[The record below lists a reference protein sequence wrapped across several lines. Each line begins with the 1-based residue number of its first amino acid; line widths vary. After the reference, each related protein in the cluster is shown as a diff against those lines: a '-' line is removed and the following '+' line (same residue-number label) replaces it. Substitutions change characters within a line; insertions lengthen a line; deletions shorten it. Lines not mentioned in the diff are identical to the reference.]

1 MVKEGKEL
9 DPDDA
14 RFSSNYLIRA
24 VVERVVF
31 LYARKNCGGGQ
42 GKFNDVL
49 QLVQDHAS
57 KLPEPPTKGITG
69 VLKKLGDN
77 RSSYSYELL
86 GNGVHGGHVP
96 SAADN
101 RSNWESVQP
110 SLEYLLS
117 KLK

>member
-9 DPDDA
+9 SPDEA

-24 VVERVVF
+24 IVERVVF
-31 LYARKNCGGGQ
+31 LYARKHCGGGQ

-49 QLVQDHAS
+49 QLVQGHAS
-57 KLPEPPTKGITG
+57 QLPEPPSKGIVG
-69 VLKKLGDN
+69 VLKKMGDGKT
-77 RSSYSYELL
+77 SYSYELL

-96 SAADN
+96 SASDN